1 MIYADLFSRS
11 EIFFFTVLFLV
22 LYICLVPVFCMAQD
36 TWMVVLLNFHLTP
49 SPSMEMVSVSP
60 LDYLWERTHDLWG
73 YTCVTL
79 KSH

>member
-36 TWMVVLLNFHLTP
+36 TWMVVLLNFHLTHRW
-49 SPSMEMVSVSP
+49 SVC
-60 LDYLWERTHDLWG
+60 LLLTICGKGHMICGDIR
-73 YTCVTL
+73 V
-79 KSH
+79 